1 MLRRGEKSKGG
12 KIKIKRCKTPQLW
25 DQNQKNTSNIN
36 NNNKKNGKVLSCWR
50 EEPCP
55 KARGGSLSPVP
66 PEQQDGAAPAED
78 PARNVLHCLSEAFQ
92 MLGSGKSANL
102 SLPGG
107 AKSCLLPL
115 RVVCFFFPLL
125 YFLRKQSH
133 GRSTASAFLGYKISY
148 YPLLLPLLWD
158 LRMPLP

>member
-12 KIKIKRCKTPQLW
+12 KIKSKSCKTPELW
-25 DQNQKNTSNIN
+25 DQKEKNNSNIN

-50 EEPCP
+50 EEPRP
-55 KARGGSLSPVP
+55 KAGGGSLSLVP

-115 RVVCFFFPLL
+115 RVVWFFFLPC
-125 YFLRKQSH
+125 SI
-133 GRSTASAFLGYKISY
+133 FLGSKATAGPQRARSWAIKFPITYFCFLCSGI
-148 YPLLLPLLWD
+148 
-158 LRMPLP
+158 